1 MCFVLAW
8 NIGFLAIFILLI
20 LSEEIVV
27 RVSHTFLSYTTS
39 LIPSTRALYYVSMK
53 DNAIVDCHL
62 LLHDT
67 SFDLNLNT

>member
-8 NIGFLAIFILLI
+8 NIGFLAIFIVLI
-20 LSEEIVV
+20 LSQDIVV
-27 RVSHTFLSYTTS
+27 RVLLKFLSYTTS
-39 LIPSTRALYYVSMK
+39 LLPSIRALYYVSMK

-67 SFDLNLNT
+67 SVDLNLNT